1 MMDTNKMVINF
12 KSLFYIYLQSLEG
25 EKLELAGDMLQK
37 LMPDYWLHHVQLNL
51 EELVAVIQ

>member
-1 MMDTNKMVINF
+1 MMNTNKMVINF

-25 EKLELAGDMLQK
+25 EKLELAGHMLQK
-37 LMPDYWLHHVQLNL
+37 LMPDYGLHHVQLNL